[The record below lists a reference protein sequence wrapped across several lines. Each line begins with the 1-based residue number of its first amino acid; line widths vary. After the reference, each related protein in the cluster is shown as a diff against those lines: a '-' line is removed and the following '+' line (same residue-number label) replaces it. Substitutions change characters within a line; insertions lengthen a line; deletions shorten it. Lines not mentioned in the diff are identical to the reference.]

1 MTKKINSFTIKKA
14 VESVFNTKLSV
25 KTRKRDV
32 IYMRCI
38 YYKLCRDLTFESLNS
53 IGKQV
58 NRDHATVLHGLKT
71 FDNII
76 NEFWEKEY
84 FNVYNNLKTN
94 YNEISVYYLSPLAY
108 EGFEFK
114 SNYSVVKGSKIYIN
128 TIKPWWGTPDINS
141 TGSDINY
148 EEKKDL
154 QHLFLHELYHIFNGD
169 TITNFNELKANDFYR
184 SCDSC

>member
-38 YYKLCRDLTFESLNS
+38 YYKLCRDLTYESLNS

-58 NRDHATVLHGLKT
+58 NKDHATVHHGLKT

-94 YNEISVYYLSPLAY
+94 LKQRIKINKKYQEP
-108 EGFEFK
+108 EGFYRNK
-114 SNYSVVKGSKIYIN
+114 YKI
-128 TIKPWWGTPDINS
+128 KL
-141 TGSDINY
+141 
-148 EEKKDL
+148 L
-154 QHLFLHELYHIFNGD
+154 QNKELYGFTNQLLIKLDSMGHKFTKMLRNQLK
-169 TITNFNELKANDFYR
+169 TIVDDKNQKYNDK
-184 SCDSC
+184 

>member
-58 NRDHATVLHGLKT
+58 NKDHATVLHGLKT
-71 FDNII
+71 FDNLI
-76 NEFWEKEY
+76 
-84 FNVYNNLKTN
+84 
-94 YNEISVYYLSPLAY
+94 
-108 EGFEFK
+108 K
-114 SNYSVVKGSKIYIN
+114 S
-128 TIKPWWGTPDINS
+128 
-141 TGSDINY
+141 
-148 EEKKDL
+148 
-154 QHLFLHELYHIFNGD
+154 
-169 TITNFNELKANDFYR
+169 
-184 SCDSC
+184 